1 MVFTDMLFKV
11 RMWVAF
17 LTEKEKITDESDGVG
32 V

>member
-1 MVFTDMLFKV
+1 MVFIDMFKV
-11 RMWVAF
+11 RMWVAL